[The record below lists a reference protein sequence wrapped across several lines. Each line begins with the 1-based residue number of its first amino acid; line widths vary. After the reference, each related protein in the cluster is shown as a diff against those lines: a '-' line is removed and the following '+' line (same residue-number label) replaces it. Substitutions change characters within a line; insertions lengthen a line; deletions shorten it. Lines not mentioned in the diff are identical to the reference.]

1 MTERILGP
9 TKSRR
14 RRRFLLAP
22 ISLIVL
28 IALVA
33 ISSASGVLTGSPS
46 KFESGNDPTLGLG
59 NMIVN
64 TPGNSDWISVTGQSN
79 YVHLADA
86 ASTTSDDS
94 FTPGQKQDAACP
106 TVEGHKNPPK
116 DDFTDVA
123 SFNETNTTPGSPN
136 LGDVYLYGATIRY
149 APNGNASENIE
160 LKQGLNGDCAPDN
173 PDLLARTPGDK
184 LIAIDYLGGGSAVQ
198 FHVLTW
204 VASGPCFVAND
215 PNPCWGATVQDLTAS
230 GFAEGGVNDSPI
242 TVAQNP
248 ISGVALKAGQ
258 FAEFGVNL
266 SDAGIIPSGTCGGF
280 AQTIWESRSSGS
292 SFVSSTKDITIED
305 HAINPCGVVT
315 VTKVGSDGGSQAGAV
330 FTLYEGSDTTGD
342 VVGTCTVIASGD
354 CVNDDGTTVFPPSFG
369 QLQPGT
375 YTIDETT
382 LPPGGNY
389 AKDPNLPHT
398 FTVATGEE
406 VELTFTDPRLAG
418 ALRILKNS
426 TKGGAVTTAGAVF
439 SYDGHSVTDNAA
451 GDEDSDIGQVCVSGL
466 DLGDYLVDETSPPP
480 GYGGASEDPQT
491 VTVVSGTN
499 CTDNQPGAGAT
510 ATFTNPPLSD
520 IQVNFRD
527 GGSDETSAVIT
538 CDNTT
543 GTGSDTPAT
552 GWDTSRTVTGVDA
565 PTTVHCTIVID
576 P

>member
-1 MTERILGP
+1 MAERILGP

-22 ISLIVL
+22 VFLVVLFGLI
-28 IALVA
+28 A

-59 NMIVN
+59 NMIVD
-64 TPGNSDWISVTGQSN
+64 TTGNKDWISVTGEAN

-86 ASTTSDDS
+86 AATNSDDS
-94 FTPGQKQDAACP
+94 FTPGQKQDSVCP

-136 LGDVYLYGATIRY
+136 EGDVYLYGATIRY

-160 LKQGLNGDCAPDN
+160 LKQGTSGTCAPEN

-198 FHVLTW
+198 FNVLTW
-204 VASGPCFVAND
+204 VASGACFVAND
-215 PNPCWGATVQDLTAS
+215 PAPCWGANPQNLTAS
-230 GFAEGGVNDSPI
+230 GFAEGGVNDSAI
-242 TVAQNP
+242 TAANNP

-266 SDAGIIPSGTCGGF
+266 SGAGIIPSGTCGGF

-305 HAINPCGVVT
+305 HAINPCGTVE
-315 VTKVGSDGGSQAGAV
+315 VTKVGSDGGDQTGAV
-330 FTLYEGSDTTGD
+330 FTLYEGSDTTGT
-342 VVGTCTVIASGD
+342 VVGTCTVVASGN
-354 CVNDDGTTVFPPSFG
+354 CENDDGSAFPPSFG
-369 QLQPGT
+369 GLQPGT

-382 LPPGGNY
+382 VPANY
-389 AKDPNLPHT
+389 GKDPTLPHT
-398 FTVATGEE
+398 FTVASGET
-406 VELTFTDPRLAG
+406 VQLTFTDPRLAG
-418 ALRILKNS
+418 ALAILKNS

-439 SYDGHSVTDNAA
+439 SYDGNSVTDNGT
-451 GDEDSDIGQVCVSGL
+451 GDEDPDIGQVCVSGL
-466 DLGDYLVDETSPPP
+466 NVGDYLVDETSPPP
-480 GYGGASEDPQT
+480 GYGGASEAAQM

-499 CTDNQPGAGAT
+499 CAGSPPGAGAT

-527 GGSDETSAVIT
+527 GGSGETSATIT

-543 GTGSDTPAT
+543 GSGSTTPAT
-552 GWDTSRTVTGVDA
+552 GWDTSLTVTGVEA
-565 PTTVHCTIVID
+565 PTDIHCTISID

>member
-22 ISLIVL
+22 VFLIVL
-28 IALVA
+28 LALIA

-46 KFESGNDPTLGLG
+46 RFESGNDPSLGLG

-64 TPGNSDWISVTGQSN
+64 TAGNSDWISVTGEAN
-79 YVHLADA
+79 YVHLTDTA
-86 ASTTSDDS
+86 ASNSDDS
-94 FTPGQKQDAACP
+94 FEPGQKQDTICP
-106 TVEGHKNPPK
+106 DVKGHKNPPK
-116 DDFTDVA
+116 DDFTDIA
-123 SFNETNTTPGSPN
+123 SFNEVNTTPGDPN
-136 LGDVYLYGATIRY
+136 EGDTYLYGATIRY

-160 LKQGLNGDCAPDN
+160 LKQGTSGLCPGSTT
-173 PDLLARTPGDK
+173 LFQRTPGDK

-230 GFAEGGVNDSPI
+230 GFAEGGVNNSPI
-242 TVAQNP
+242 TAANNP
-248 ISGVALKAGQ
+248 ISGVALQAGQ

-266 SDAGIIPSGTCGGF
+266 SGAGIIPPGTCGGF

-305 HAINPCGVVT
+305 HAINPCGRVE

-330 FTLYEGSDTTGD
+330 FTLYEGSDTTGT
-342 VVGTCTVIASGD
+342 VVGTCTVDATGA
-354 CVNDDGTTVFPPSFG
+354 CLPVFAD
-369 QLQPGT
+369 LQPGT

-389 AKDPNLPHT
+389 AKDPTLPHT
-398 FTVATGEE
+398 FTVASGET
-406 VELTFTDPRLAG
+406 VVLTFTDPRLAG

-439 SYDGHSVTDNAA
+439 SYDGHSVTDNGA

-480 GYGGASEDPQT
+480 GYGGASEAAQT

-499 CTDNQPGAGAT
+499 CTDNQPGPGAT

-527 GGSDETSAVIT
+527 GGSGETSAVIS
-538 CDNTT
+538 CDNAT

-552 GWDTSRTVTGVDA
+552 GWDTSRTVLGVEA
-565 PTTVHCTIVID
+565 PTVVTCTITID